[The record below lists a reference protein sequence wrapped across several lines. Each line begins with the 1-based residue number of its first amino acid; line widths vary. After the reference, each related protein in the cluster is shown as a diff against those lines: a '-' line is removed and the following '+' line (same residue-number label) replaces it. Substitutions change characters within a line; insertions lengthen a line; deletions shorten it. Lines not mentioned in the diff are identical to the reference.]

1 MTSALDQIRQRS
13 RGQFKQPRFVIP
25 AWSAG
30 IQVYMD
36 VSGSVR
42 ANLDAGYPCRHDG
55 LVRALPKFDSFAVY
69 KRKGDFYDAGQ

>member
-1 MTSALDQIRQRS
+1 MRPFENKKRS
-13 RGQFKQPRFVIP
+13 LGQFKQTRFVIP

-30 IQVYMD
+30 IQGYMD

-55 LVRALPKFDSFAVY
+55 LLRALPKFDSLAVC
-69 KRKGDFYDAGQ
+69 KRKGELYDGQ

>member
-1 MTSALDQIRQRS
+1 MRSFENRALKGPGRTARLRHSSMD
-13 RGQFKQPRFVIP
+13 
-25 AWSAG
+25 AG

-55 LVRALPKFDSFAVY
+55 LLRALPKFDSLAVC
-69 KRKGDFYDAGQ
+69 KWKGKLYDAQ